1 MLIDR
6 RGRTARRA
14 GLIMTLATLCVILP
28 VVWSAAQGTA
38 AVQTPQP
45 PAAQPVTAAVGIE
58 PSGESA
64 TVTFSNRPI
73 AVLRARLLGRLPPER
88 AAAAE
93 RALEDVVAQHIDG
106 PVAVRTIEGSRA
118 ISVGSRTVMVLTPL
132 DVDDL
137 SGETIDEQTSRAVDA
152 LRLALAEAIE
162 ARTPSVLLRGA
173 ALSLLVLALA
183 AFLLRVIARGHR
195 RIARRLI
202 GAAERKLAQS
212 GTGSLE
218 VVRAS
223 HVFEFWRSLV
233 SLGSIALSLFVVYSA
248 LTFTLRRFPY
258 TRPWGESM
266 RSFMLATL
274 SKLGL
279 DMVHAIPALFTV
291 LLIFVIARFFVRLL
305 QLFFRAVEQERVQV
319 PWLHPETAQ
328 PTRRLST
335 YLLWLFAAVMAYPY
349 LPGSSTDAFKGAS
362 VFIGLVLSFGSSGLV
377 NQLMSS
383 FMITYSRALRLNDY
397 VHIGAVEGTVIQVG
411 VLSTKVRTPRGE
423 EITIPNAL
431 VVATTTTNYSRFATD
446 GVYVPTSVTIGYDTP
461 WRQVQSLLL
470 LAAERTPGVRPQP
483 APVVRKVDL
492 EDFYVKYTL
501 LVCPELPERRLAILS
516 ALHENVLDVFNEYG
530 VQIMSPHYEMDPE
543 GKKIVPKADWH
554 AAPAKNGE

>member
-1 MLIDR
+1 ML
-6 RGRTARRA
+6 
-14 GLIMTLATLCVILP
+14 LP
-28 VVWSAAQGTA
+28 
-38 AVQTPQP
+38 
-45 PAAQPVTAAVGIE
+45 
-58 PSGESA
+58 
-64 TVTFSNRPI
+64 
-73 AVLRARLLGRLPPER
+73 
-88 AAAAE
+88 
-93 RALEDVVAQHIDG
+93 
-106 PVAVRTIEGSRA
+106 
-118 ISVGSRTVMVLTPL
+118 
-132 DVDDL
+132 
-137 SGETIDEQTSRAVDA
+137 
-152 LRLALAEAIE
+152 
-162 ARTPSVLLRGA
+162 GA

-218 VVRAS
+218 VLRAS

-233 SLGSIALSLFVVYSA
+233 SLGSIALSLFVAYSA

-274 SKLGL
+274 SKLGSTWCTP
-279 DMVHAIPALFTV
+279 IPALFTV
-291 LLIFVIARFFVRLL
+291 LLIFVIARFFIRLL
-305 QLFFRAVEQERVQV
+305 QLSSGPSSRSVFKC

-397 VHIGAVEGTVIQVG
+397 VHIGDVEGTVIHVG

-483 APVVRKVDL
+483 AQSCARS
-492 EDFYVKYTL
+492 T
-501 LVCPELPERRLAILS
+501 CRTS
-516 ALHENVLDVFNEYG
+516 
-530 VQIMSPHYEMDPE
+530 M
-543 GKKIVPKADWH
+543 
-554 AAPAKNGE
+554 